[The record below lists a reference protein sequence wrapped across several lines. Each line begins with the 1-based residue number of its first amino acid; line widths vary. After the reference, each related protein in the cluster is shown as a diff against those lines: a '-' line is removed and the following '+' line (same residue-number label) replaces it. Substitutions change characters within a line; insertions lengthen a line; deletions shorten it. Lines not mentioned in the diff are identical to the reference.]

1 MTEPAKSTEPAVKI
15 DPAYEPPKLSPLG
28 SVHAQTLITQPPT

>member
-1 MTEPAKSTEPAVKI
+1 MTETANSAEPAVTT

-28 SVHAQTLITQPPT
+28 SVHAQTLITDQ